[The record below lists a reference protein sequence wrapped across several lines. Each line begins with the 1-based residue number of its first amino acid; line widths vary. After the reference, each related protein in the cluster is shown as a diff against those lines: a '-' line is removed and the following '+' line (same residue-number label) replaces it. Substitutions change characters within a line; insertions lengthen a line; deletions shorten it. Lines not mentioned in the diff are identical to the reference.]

1 MKFRKT
7 AKKQIAYF
15 YSFQHWFIEIWKSW
29 EAEEHAVDELSQL
42 LQGAGGRVGVLLLQ
56 RCHQPGDVREQL
68 EKESSLPQ
76 KWLQVI
82 HKALTEGH
90 STEVDFSSVLDFII
104 HPMNSTANLPSNLTV
119 QIQGYQSWGIS
130 YCTAPASLCCH
141 CHSLW
146 RSILAK
152 TCTGKDCYMLNTE
165 FRDSDLQNRWT
176 NVQKV
181 LSGMLYF
188 IPCCIK

>member
-1 MKFRKT
+1 MPPAWGCEGAAGKGEFTTSKMAPSNSQSFNRWTFR
-7 AKKQIAYF
+7 Y
-15 YSFQHWFIEIWKSW
+15 
-29 EAEEHAVDELSQL
+29 
-42 LQGAGGRVGVLLLQ
+42 R
-56 RCHQPGDVREQL
+56 
-68 EKESSLPQ
+68 Q
-76 KWLQVI
+76 KGQ
-82 HKALTEGH
+82 
-90 STEVDFSSVLDFII
+90 STEVDFSSVPDFII
-104 HPMNSTANLPSNLTV
+104 HPRNSTSNLPSNLTV